1 MVAVIF
7 AASSSSLAK
16 PAELLLDVLQPP
28 LLFHLV
34 QELVEVVAK
43 SSLLHD
49 LCTESGSTF
58 NRDNILSTSGPLFE
72 PLSHH
77 DSIDH
82 ITHTSEFAALSVT

>member
-82 ITHTSEFAALSVT
+82 IAHTSEFAALSVT